1 MSFTGYKTLESDIG
15 PMVSESRTS
24 VYDILLSQQEGD
36 DFYAI
41 CVIHNLKPLQVQV
54 ALEYIEKHPAQL
66 EAELPALLAQKAE
79 NERYHRAIAAERGKL
94 IADLPMTPKRAAFYA
109 LREKNR
115 HIRSGNGDSD
125 TEG

>member
-1 MSFTGYKTLESDIG
+1 MSFTGYKTLETDIG
-15 PMVSESRTS
+15 SMVSESRTS

-66 EAELPALLAQKAE
+66 YAELPALLAQKAE

>member
-1 MSFTGYKTLESDIG
+1 MSFTGYKTLETDIG
-15 PMVSESRTS
+15 SMVSESRTS

-54 ALEYIEKHPAQL
+54 ALEYIEKHPAKL